1 MARRRRSNTPSFFV
15 YDNKTRVMRTVWPE
29 DIGALYDG
37 DGLSV
42 FFLPR
47 QGKDI
52 KVSAAGGGER
62 WDEVLEWDGY
72 QFVPNDALV
81 LPCYDYHPCA

>member
-1 MARRRRSNTPSFFV
+1 
-15 YDNKTRVMRTVWPE
+15 MRTVWPE

-42 FFLPR
+42 CFLPR

-72 QFVPNDALV
+72 LFVPNEA
-81 LPCYDYHPCA
+81 P